1 MIGSSVSSFTSYNA
15 QEVVP
20 RGEIFHLQN
29 LIKSGNIS
37 QIPQDISWRVNDFW
51 ITYTDDLKTNQFY
64 SDISALNQQGIET
77 KRKKIFVNEPFVNNG
92 LTIYQTDWNIV
103 GLKVQVNEDLPIQL
117 PLQKINKNGRRFW
130 FTSVPLTKTS
140 ENNTLLILIND
151 LRGNVL
157 VYDKKGTLLTAST
170 IGSKIAINQKS
181 QITFNEFITSTGL
194 QIKKDPGI
202 PIVYFSFFFLMV
214 SIYVSF
220 LSYSQIWELESNF
233 DLVTGGTSNR
243 AVLSFQEEFRRI
255 VKTSRTRSLN
265 STK

>member
-1 MIGSSVSSFTSYNA
+1 M
-15 QEVVP
+15 
-20 RGEIFHLQN
+20 
-29 LIKSGNIS
+29 
-37 QIPQDISWRVNDFW
+37 
-51 ITYTDDLKTNQFY
+51 
-64 SDISALNQQGIET
+64 
-77 KRKKIFVNEPFVNNG
+77 
-92 LTIYQTDWNIV
+92 
-103 GLKVQVNEDLPIQL
+103 
-117 PLQKINKNGRRFW
+117 
-130 FTSVPLTKTS
+130 
-140 ENNTLLILIND
+140 
-151 LRGNVL
+151 
-157 VYDKKGTLLTAST
+157 VYDKKGTLLTEST

>member
-1 MIGSSVSSFTSYNA
+1 M
-15 QEVVP
+15 
-20 RGEIFHLQN
+20 
-29 LIKSGNIS
+29 LITPLKDSLGDSIHCLTLTKEFFDANSIDSKKEKLIS
-37 QIPQDISWRVNDFW
+37 EFL
-51 ITYTDDLKTNQFY
+51 TY
-64 SDISALNQQGIET
+64 
-77 KRKKIFVNEPFVNNG
+77 
-92 LTIYQTDWNIV
+92 
-103 GLKVQVNEDLPIQL
+103 EDLPIQL
-117 PLQKINKNGRRFW
+117 PLQKINKIGRRFW
-130 FTSVPLTKTS
+130 FTSVPLSKTS

-157 VYDKKGTLLTAST
+157 VYDKKGTLLTEST

-243 AVLSFQEEFRRI
+243 AVLSYQEEFRRN
-255 VKTSRTRSLN
+255 VKTSRTMSLN